1 VGFDLL
7 KDILTMEYYEDYDDL
22 AGLPKI
28 KNMPDPGSRRGIKVK
43 PKDKNHSQRHDLA
56 EIYEQGDEISE
67 YNFSYDASR
76 HEREWILN
84 SLGTFHDMQWF
95 SDILRLVKGGKE
107 ASVYQCLPSPN
118 SPIDGNF
125 LAAKV
130 YRPRR
135 FRNLRNDHLYREGR
149 AEFDE
154 SGLPIVKEK
163 MVKAIRQKSDYGREI
178 MHTSWLEHEYRTM
191 HILHAAGADVPV
203 PYAGGKNAILMEFI
217 GDGLGAAPTLNSI
230 RLEQHEAK
238 LLFQRVLFNIE
249 LMLAHEK
256 VHADLSAFNI
266 LYWEGEIKLID
277 FPQSIS
283 PHENQ
288 SAYIIFERDMR
299 RICEYFA
306 RQGVNANFREI
317 AKKLWQTY
325 KYREIPKF
333 NLEYL
338 DEEDEADRDYW
349 ARYKDK

>member
-1 VGFDLL
+1 
-7 KDILTMEYYEDYDDL
+7 MEYYEDYDDL
-22 AGLPKI
+22 ADLPKI
-28 KNMPDPGSRRGIKVK
+28 KNMPDTRPFRVKKVNPRDKKNSR
-43 PKDKNHSQRHDLA
+43 RHDLA
-56 EIYEQGDEISE
+56 EFYEQRDEIRE

-84 SLGTFHDMQWF
+84 SLGTYHDMQWF

-107 ASVYQCLPSPN
+107 ASVYQCLPGTN
-118 SPIDGNF
+118 SPIEGGF

-149 AEFDE
+149 TEFDE

-178 MHTSWLEHEYRTM
+178 MHTSWLEHEFRTM
-191 HILHAAGADVPV
+191 KILHAAGADVPV
-203 PYAGGKNAILMEFI
+203 PYTSGKNAILMEFI
-217 GDGLGAAPTLNSI
+217 GDGLGAAPTLNSVK
-230 RLEQHEAK
+230 LDQQEAK
-238 LLFQRVLFNIE
+238 SLFQRVMFNVE
-249 LMLAHEK
+249 LMLAHER

-266 LYWEGEIKLID
+266 LYWQGEIVLID
-277 FPQSIS
+277 FPQAIS

-299 RICEYFA
+299 RICEYFN
-306 RQGVNANFREI
+306 RQGVDANFREI
-317 AKKLWQTY
+317 TPKLWQTY
-325 KYREIPKF
+325 KYREIPRF

-338 DEEDEADRDYW
+338 DEEDEADREYW
-349 ARYKDK
+349 ARYKEK